1 MSHHIPRACNRQTT
15 ANKPRFLSKSLCF
28 FFYWEQ
34 GERSPLL
41 QHQRLK
47 GEQHKMFPMHI
58 TTIPRPISRILFA
71 LIASYAF
78 CPCRTSW
85 NVLVL
90 KTCKG
95 STPMLQMTSCIVLQ
109 WTLFFSTKVIVDT
122 ITFAVITAHIAR
134 AKAIILPAAHL
145 HWQEQERYR
154 GPEIQFTL
162 CPTLGPL
169 GAQISIKCLLTPSA
183 EHW

>member
-1 MSHHIPRACNRQTT
+1 
-15 ANKPRFLSKSLCF
+15 
-28 FFYWEQ
+28 
-34 GERSPLL
+34 
-41 QHQRLK
+41 
-47 GEQHKMFPMHI
+47 MFPMHI

-109 WTLFFSTKVIVDT
+109 WTLFFFHKGNCGHNYLCSNHSTHCTSEGHHSASSPPPLAGAGEVQRAWDT
-122 ITFAVITAHIAR
+122 IYFVPHLGSPWCPNLHQMSADTISRTLVVNAR
-134 AKAIILPAAHL
+134 DPCDQL
-145 HWQEQERYR
+145 HSQCWSKNFCSQGVADFMVRQR
-154 GPEIQFTL
+154 
-162 CPTLGPL
+162 
-169 GAQISIKCLLTPSA
+169 
-183 EHW
+183 